1 VINLNKGKIGEEY
14 MTQSIDAIVR
24 PPAFPDHTQLPDEDG
39 TFVKNFQEHP
49 QSIILTDAI
58 GPVLEQL
65 HPDGQYAIG
74 QDCGIYWRET
84 EPPETGA
91 EAPDWFYVPNVP
103 PQFEG
108 QIRRSYVLW
117 REYIAPLI
125 ALEFASGNG
134 DEERDRTPLSIVEGQ
149 VTKPG
154 KFWVY
159 EHIIRIPYY
168 GIYEINNRNLEVYS
182 LIGGAYQQLT
192 PNERGHYPIPPLGIE
207 LGLWQGNYQNQTQ
220 VWLRW
225 WDEQGNLLLIGDE
238 RAQLEQLRAEQ
249 ERQRAEQERQRAEQE
264 SQRAEQEHQRAES
277 AEQALQVEVQVRRD
291 AIPRLL
297 AMGLSV
303 EQVAEALSL
312 TVVEVRGSSEEEK
325 ST

>member
-1 VINLNKGKIGEEY
+1 
-14 MTQSIDAIVR
+14 MTQSINPIEVL
-24 PPAFPDHTQLPDEDG
+24 PPPFPDHTQLPESDG

-49 QSIILTDAI
+49 QSIILTDSI

-84 EPPETGA
+84 DPPEKGA
-91 EAPDWFYVPNVP
+91 EAPDWFYVPHVP
-103 PQFEG
+103 PKLDG

-117 REYIAPLI
+117 REFIIPLI

-134 DEERDRTPLSIVEGQ
+134 EEERDQTPLSRSAEGE
-149 VTKPG
+149 VKKPG

-159 EHIIRIPYY
+159 ERIISIPYY
-168 GIYEINNRNLEVYS
+168 GIYEINNGKLEVYI
-182 LIGGAYQQLT
+182 LVGGRYQKMK
-192 PNERGHYPIPPLGIE
+192 PNERGHYPISPLVVE
-207 LGLWQGNYQNQTQ
+207 LGLWQGSYQNQTQ
-220 VWLRW
+220 LWLRW

-238 RAQLEQLRAEQ
+238 RSALERSRAEQ
-249 ERQRAEQERQRAEQE
+249 ERQRADNAEL
-264 SQRAEQEHQRAES
+264 A
-277 AEQALQVEVQVRRD
+277 RRD

-303 EQVAEALSL
+303 EQVAQALSL
-312 TVVEVRGSSEEEK
+312 TVEEVISY
-325 ST
+325 